1 MVDVLNYALLAFLVI
16 EAGQMVLF
24 LISCIIKNPTMVDLG
39 WAIMHFVV
47 GCFAISQNK
56 NAEYNYYKVFTH
68 PKPLIGFIMI
78 AIWVLRLGGFIFYY
92 RIWRSHS
99 DPRYKMLAKSRR
111 INETL
116 YSLFQF
122 IFQGVMILITSTP
135 LFYLFNEWYYQ
146 TLYVNHYIAILI
158 CILALFCEAQADN
171 QLQSYKDD
179 HDLTKPRVFRG
190 GWFKHAR
197 HPNLF
202 FELTFW
208 FGIACYAFNYNE
220 LYSLLAFIGPLVL
233 FFIMTFL
240 TVPVTTNYM
249 LKSRDN
255 YEEVIKETNM
265 YWPFCKGINAI

>member
-146 TLYVNHYIAILI
+146 TLY
-158 CILALFCEAQADN
+158 CR
-171 QLQSYKDD
+171 S
-179 HDLTKPRVFRG
+179 
-190 GWFKHAR
+190 
-197 HPNLF
+197 NLY
-202 FELTFW
+202 L
-208 FGIACYAFNYNE
+208 
-220 LYSLLAFIGPLVL
+220 
-233 FFIMTFL
+233 
-240 TVPVTTNYM
+240 
-249 LKSRDN
+249 
-255 YEEVIKETNM
+255 
-265 YWPFCKGINAI
+265 